1 MTQENWAKSRLG
13 RAARLSRLGPR
24 AKVDQDCV
32 DGQSLR
38 VTQDSNKPPAAG
50 RPQTP
55 MGVAVATNDDSGA
68 FGRTSHN
75 GVTLYEF
82 PPPAWSERHNGQ
94 REGFNEEELRRPAA
108 LAYSAGQQ
116 LRFYCWSAVVTD
128 QQ

>member
-1 MTQENWAKSRLG
+1 MTQENWAKSRLV

-82 PPPAWSERHNGQ
+82 PPPWMESEAQWPTRGIQ
-94 REGFNEEELRRPAA
+94 RGGAA
-108 LAYSAGQQ
+108 TAGR
-116 LRFYCWSAVVTD
+116 LLFCWSAVTLLLLVSSGR
-128 QQ
+128 